1 MKTSASSL
9 AQVVSITEGERPLP
23 RFGHTMVAVNKT
35 KVVLFGGATGD
46 SGRYTITGDTF
57 VLDLAARRWK
67 LLNAST
73 GVPPGPTAAHAAC
86 AIDAGRMVVY
96 GGATGGRSL
105 AADDIYLLD
114 IRDAEGSWGVLSVV
128 GQTPGRRYGHTLS
141 FLRPHLVLFGG
152 NTGNEPASDA
162 WFVNIERTPLQWQ
175 RIDVAGDIPPPR
187 VYHAAAVCVYGTA
200 NGMLIIFGGR
210 TTDQSALNDTWGL
223 RKHRDGRWD
232 WLKAPYRPGRV
243 VPLPRYQHTVLF
255 VGSHLTVLGGRTNN
269 ITEPVP
275 IDVYDTESSEWT
287 RAEPLR
293 RFRHASWNIDS
304 DVYVHGGFA
313 QDAPNLPTD
322 NLFKLDILRVIRPT
336 STPEPRPLPES
347 RGGYEPSRPL
357 QAVPRPNNRTPDIRL
372 ANQVFVS
379 LGIDK
384 KTDDPAEMVKK
395 VSLDRLQD
403 EGKRIN
409 ATPKPPGMS
418 KYRPMDSPCDIILN
432 ELLKPKDWQLLTNYV
447 FGVNKELLIA
457 LVTEVTEIMQK
468 EPVLMQLRAPVK
480 VYGSLHGQFL
490 DLLRL
495 FEMWGA
501 PNDIPGE
508 GDIESFDYVF
518 LGNYV
523 DMGTRSLE
531 LICLLFALKVKY
543 PDQVVL
549 LRGVHEDRTVN
560 LHRGFAEECRVKMEE
575 DPQSPK
581 SLYNL
586 INQAFEMMPL
596 AAVIED
602 KFLCVHSGI
611 GSTLKMIG
619 ELDTVRK
626 PVVLVRSSEDIGVQ
640 LALELMLSEPSEKD
654 TGVSVSSSRD
664 GAIIKFGISRLRRFL
679 ADNSLISIIRGHDTV
694 AEGLETH
701 WNGELQTLISAT
713 DYAGQYKNAGA
724 VLIVKKSCA
733 QTHKLISPLPD
744 VLQGCWLQQTR
755 PVTPVRRGLRS

>member
-1 MKTSASSL
+1 
-9 AQVVSITEGERPLP
+9 LP

-35 KVVLFGGATGD
+35 KVVLFGGATGE

-57 VLDLAARRWK
+57 VLDLAARKWK
-67 LLNAST
+67 LLTAS
-73 GVPPGPTAAHAAC
+73 GAPPGPTAAHAAC

-105 AADDIYLLD
+105 AADDIFLLD
-114 IRDAEGSWGVLSVV
+114 IREQEGSWGVLSVV

-152 NTGNEPASDA
+152 NTGNEPANDT

-175 RIDVAGDIPPPR
+175 RVDVTGDLPPPR
-187 VYHAAAVCVYGTA
+187 VYHAAAVCVSGTA
-200 NGMLIIFGGR
+200 TGMLIVFGGR

-243 VPLPRYQHTVLF
+243 TPLGRYQHSVLF
-255 VGSHLTVLGGRTNN
+255 VGSNLAVLGGRTNN
-269 ITEPVP
+269 IAEAVPV
-275 IDVYDTESSEWT
+275 DVYDTESSEWT
-287 RAEPLR
+287 RADPLR
-293 RFRHASWNIDS
+293 RFRHASWNIDL

-322 NLFKLDILRVIRPT
+322 SLFKLDLLRMLKPALGA
-336 STPEPRPLPES
+336 PETRPLPEARS
-347 RGGYEPSRPL
+347 GYEPTRHL
-357 QAVPRPNNRTPDIRL
+357 QAVPRPNNRTPDIRM

-384 KTDDPAEMVKK
+384 KTDDPADMVKK

-403 EGKRIN
+403 EGKRLN
-409 ATPKPPGMS
+409 CTPKPPGMS
-418 KYRPMDSPCDIILN
+418 KSRQVDSPCDIVLN
-432 ELLKPKDWQLLTNYV
+432 ELLKPKDWQSLTSSSFNL
-447 FGVNKELLIA
+447 NKELLSV
-457 LVTEVTEIMQK
+457 LVTEAVEILQK
-468 EPVLMQLRAPVK
+468 EPSLVHLRAPVK

-508 GDIESFDYVF
+508 GDIESFDYLF

-523 DMGTRSLE
+523 DSGTRSLE
-531 LICLLFALKVKY
+531 LICTLLALKVKY
-543 PDQVVL
+543 PDQIVL
-549 LRGVHEDRTVN
+549 LRGFHEDRNIN
-560 LHRGFAEECRVKMEE
+560 LHRGFAEECRNKLGD

-581 SLYNL
+581 SIFNL
-586 INQAFEMMPL
+586 INTAFEMMPL
-596 AAVIED
+596 AGVIED

-611 GSTLKMIG
+611 GSSWKNLADLEAI
-619 ELDTVRK
+619 RK
-626 PVVLVRSSEDIGVQ
+626 PLVLMRGSEDATVQ
-640 LALELMLSEPSEKD
+640 LALEVLLSEPTEKE

-664 GAIIKFGISRLRRFL
+664 GAIIKFGVSRLRRFL
-679 ADNSLISIIRGHDTV
+679 ADNGLLSVFRGHDTV
-694 AEGLETH
+694 AEGLEVH
-701 WNGELQTLISAT
+701 WNGELQTIISAT

-744 VLQGCWLQQTR
+744 MQGCWLQQGR
-755 PVTPVRRGLRS
+755 PVTPVKRLRS

>member
-1 MKTSASSL
+1 MKSAGLSL
-9 AQVVSITEGERPLP
+9 AQALAITEGDRPSP
-23 RFGHTMVAVNKT
+23 RFGHTMIAVNKT
-35 KVVLFGGATGD
+35 KIVLFGGATGD

-67 LLNAST
+67 ALTSAT
-73 GVPPGPTAAHAAC
+73 GVPPGPTAAHASC

-114 IRDAEGSWGVLSVV
+114 IREQEGAWGVLSVV

-152 NTGNEPASDA
+152 NTGNEPTSDT
-162 WFVNIERTPLQWQ
+162 WCVNIERTPLQWQ
-175 RIDVAGDIPPPR
+175 RIDVTGDIPPAR
-187 VYHAAAVCVYGTA
+187 VYHAAAVCIYGTA
-200 NGMLIIFGGR
+200 NGMLIVFGGR

-232 WLKAPYRPGRV
+232 WLQAPYRPGRV
-243 VPLPRYQHTVLF
+243 TPLGRYQHTVLF
-255 VGSHLTVLGGRTNN
+255 VGSNLAVLGGRTNN
-269 ITEPVP
+269 IAESVP

-287 RAEPLR
+287 RTEPLR

-304 DVYVHGGFA
+304 DVFVHGGFS

-322 NLFKLDILRVIRPT
+322 NLFKLDLLRLLKPT
-336 STPEPRPLPES
+336 DPRPLPET
-347 RGGYEPSRPL
+347 RPAYEPSRPL
-357 QAVPRPNNRTPDIRL
+357 QAVPRANNRTPDIRL

-379 LGIDK
+379 LGVDK
-384 KTDDPAEMVKK
+384 RTDDPADMVKK

-418 KYRPMDSPCDIILN
+418 KSRPTESLCDIVLN
-432 ELLKPKDWQLLTNYV
+432 ELLKPKDWQTLIQTPFSL
-447 FGVNKELLIA
+447 NKEILSA
-457 LVTEVTEIMQK
+457 LVTEAMEVMAK
-468 EPVLMQLRAPVK
+468 EPVCMQLRAPVK
-480 VYGSLHGQFL
+480 VFGSLHGQFL

-523 DMGTRSLE
+523 DTGTRGLE
-531 LICLLFALKVKY
+531 LICMLLALKVKY
-543 PDQVVL
+543 PDQIVL
-549 LRGVHEDRTVN
+549 LRGFHEDRSINT
-560 LHRGFAEECRVKMEE
+560 HRGFADECRLKLDE

-581 SLYNL
+581 SIYNL
-586 INQAFEMMPL
+586 INSAFEMMPL
-596 AAVIED
+596 AAVIEE

-611 GSTLKMIG
+611 GSSLKLLSDL
-619 ELDTVRK
+619 EAVRK
-626 PVVLVRSSEDIGVQ
+626 PVVLVRSSDDVGVQ
-640 LALELMLSEPSEKD
+640 LALELILSEPTEKD

-679 ADNSLISIIRGHDTV
+679 ADNSLLSVIRGHDTV
-694 AEGLETH
+694 SAGLEVH

-713 DYAGQYKNAGA
+713 DYAGQSKNAGA
-724 VLIVKKSCA
+724 VLIVKKSQT

-744 VLQGCWLQQTR
+744 VLQGCWLQQSR

>member
-1 MKTSASSL
+1 
-9 AQVVSITEGERPLP
+9 
-23 RFGHTMVAVNKT
+23 MVAVNKT

-57 VLDLAARRWK
+57 VLDLAASRWK
-67 LLNAST
+67 ALHSAS
-73 GVPPGPTAAHAAC
+73 GEAPGPTAAHAAC

-114 IRDAEGSWGVLSVV
+114 IREPEGAWGVLSVV
-128 GQTPGRRYGHTLS
+128 GQTPGRRYGHTMS

-152 NTGNEPASDA
+152 NTGNEPANDT

-175 RIDVAGDIPPPR
+175 RIDVTGDIPPPR
-187 VYHAAAVCVYGTA
+187 VYHAAAVCVSGTA
-200 NGMLIIFGGR
+200 NGMLIVFGGR
-210 TTDQSALNDTWGL
+210 TTDQSALNDAWGL
-223 RKHRDGRWD
+223 RKHRDNSWD

-243 VPLPRYQHTVLF
+243 VPLGRYQHSVLF
-255 VGSHLTVLGGRTNN
+255 VGSNLAVLGGRTNN
-269 ITEPVP
+269 IAESVP

-287 RAEPLR
+287 RTEPLR
-293 RFRHASWNIDS
+293 RFRHASWNIDL
-304 DVYVHGGFA
+304 DVYIHGGFA
-313 QDAPNLPTD
+313 QDSPNLPTD
-322 NLFKLDILRVIRPT
+322 NLFKLDLLRMLKIGV
-336 STPEPRPLPES
+336 PEARPLPEARS
-347 RGGYEPSRPL
+347 GYEPSRPL
-357 QAVPRPNNRTPDIRL
+357 QAVPRPNNRTPNIRM

-379 LGIDK
+379 LGVDK
-384 KTDDPAEMVKK
+384 RTDDPADMVKK

-403 EGKRIN
+403 EGKRMN

-418 KYRPMDSPCDIILN
+418 KSRSIDSPCDIVLN
-432 ELLKPKDWQLLTNYV
+432 ELLKPKDWQTLPSSFNLNT
-447 FGVNKELLIA
+447 ELLSVLI
-457 LVTEVTEIMQK
+457 TEVVEILRK
-468 EPVLMQLRAPVK
+468 EPVLVHLRAPVK
-480 VYGSLHGQFL
+480 VFGSLHGQFL

-501 PNDIPGE
+501 PNDLPGE

-523 DMGTRSLE
+523 DSGTRSLE
-531 LICLLFALKVKY
+531 LICMLLALKAKY
-543 PDQVVL
+543 PDQIVL

-560 LHRGFAEECRVKMEE
+560 LHRGFAEECRSKLDE
-575 DPQSPK
+575 DPQHPK
-581 SLYNL
+581 SIYNQ
-586 INQAFEMMPL
+586 INSAFEMMPL

-611 GSTLKMIG
+611 GSTWKLLGDLEVIM
-619 ELDTVRK
+619 K
-626 PVVLVRSSEDIGVQ
+626 PVVLTRASDNTSVQ
-640 LALELMLSEPSEKD
+640 LAMELLFSEPTEKD
-654 TGVSVSSSRD
+654 TGVTVSSSRD

-679 ADNSLISIIRGHDTV
+679 ADNSLLSVIRGHDTV
-694 AEGLETH
+694 TEGWEEQ
-701 WNGELQTLISAT
+701 WNGAMQTIISAT

-724 VLIVKKSCA
+724 VLIVKKSGA

-744 VLQGCWLQQTR
+744 QLQGSWLQQSR